1 MPVGRPNAHSDILIP
16 RMLWILL
23 ISLTL
28 AASIAFIAMFPIRAL
43 SVRSR
48 FLDSPGARGHHKDLR
63 SVPNTGGIAI
73 TLAVVLPILVSVV
86 LAQWADSFSGESQGL
101 LGWLQKHA
109 AGIQM
114 RTSMGVALLFAVA
127 LLHGVGLIDD
137 RRSLSPGLKMGAIL
151 VATLTLII
159 AFDLRILSA
168 ADGLVGGA
176 WLSILL
182 TLLWFA
188 AVTNAVNFL
197 DNTDGVCAAVATVA
211 SLSIAALALLAGQWF
226 VAILAALLAGAL
238 LGFFIWNRPPARIFM
253 GDGGSLVVGF
263 LLAFL
268 TIRLTYVGVG
278 ETGGLDAEMVAIFV
292 PVFLLGVPLYDL
304 AAVSLLRVLQRR
316 SPLVGDQQHITH
328 RLMHRGLSAYGVI
341 GFLTVCALFGS
352 AIAFGLSLVTGPLA
366 YAVLTAGIMGFV
378 TLFLW
383 DLPVLRQFHR
393 AGVRA

>member
-1 MPVGRPNAHSDILIP
+1 MPVGRPNAHSDILIQ
-16 RMLWILL
+16 RMPWILL

-28 AASIAFIAMFPIRAL
+28 SAGIAFVAMFPIRAL
-43 SVRSR
+43 SIRSR
-48 FLDSPGARGHHKDLR
+48 LLDAPGAKGHHKELR

-73 TLAVVLPILVSVV
+73 TLAVALPILASVI
-86 LAQWADSFSGESQGL
+86 LAAWVDSASGDPLGI
-101 LGWLQKHA
+101 LGWLREHA

-127 LLHGVGLIDD
+127 LLHSVGLIDD

-151 VATLTLII
+151 IGTLILII

-197 DNTDGVCAAVATVA
+197 DNTDGVCASVAMVV
-211 SLSIAALALLAGQWF
+211 SLSITALAVLAGQWF
-226 VAILAALLAGAL
+226 VAILGALLAGAL
-238 LGFFIWNRPPARIFM
+238 LGFFVWNRPPARIFM

-268 TIRLTYVGVG
+268 TTRLTYVGVG
-278 ETGGLDAEMVAIFV
+278 ETGGLDAELVAIFI
-292 PVFLLGVPLYDL
+292 PAFLLGVPLYDL
-304 AAVSLLRVLQRR
+304 VTVSVLRVMQRR

-328 RLMHRGLSAYGVI
+328 RLMRRGFSGYGIIVC
-341 GFLTVCALFGS
+341 LTLCTLYGA
-352 AIAFGLSLVTGPLA
+352 AIALGLSLVGGLLA
-366 YAVLTAGIMGFV
+366 YGVLGAGILGFAAM
-378 TLFLW
+378 FLW
-383 DLPVLRQFHR
+383 DLPMLKQFHR
-393 AGVRA
+393 AGVQT

>member
-1 MPVGRPNAHSDILIP
+1 MP
-16 RMLWILL
+16 WILF

-28 AASIAFIAMFPIRAL
+28 SAGIAFSAVFPIRVL
-43 SVRSR
+43 SIRSR
-48 FLDSPGARGHHKDLR
+48 LLDAPGARGHHKELR

-73 TLAVVLPILVSVV
+73 TLAIVLPILASVI
-86 LAQWADSFSGESQGL
+86 LAAWGEPASGNPLGI
-101 LGWLQKHA
+101 LGWLREHA

-114 RTSMGVALLFAVA
+114 RTSMGAALLIAVA
-127 LLHGVGLIDD
+127 LLHAVGLVDD

-151 VATLTLII
+151 AGTLILII

-182 TLLWFA
+182 TLVWFA
-188 AVTNAVNFL
+188 AVTNAINFL
-197 DNTDGVCAAVATVA
+197 DNTDGVCASVAMVV
-211 SLSIAALALLAGQWF
+211 SLSIAVLAMLAGQWF
-226 VAILAALLAGAL
+226 VAVLAALLAGAL
-238 LGFFIWNRPPARIFM
+238 LGFFAWNRPPARIFM

-278 ETGGLDAEMVAIFV
+278 ETGGLDAELVAIFV

-304 AAVSLLRVLQRR
+304 VTVSVLRVMQRR

-328 RLMHRGLSAYGVI
+328 RLACRGMSGYGVI
-341 GFLTVCALFGS
+341 GCLILCTLFG
-352 AIAFGLSLVTGPLA
+352 AATALGLSLVGGLLA
-366 YAVLTAGIMGFV
+366 YGVLAAGMLGLLV
-378 TLFLW
+378 LFLW
-383 DLPVLRQFHR
+383 DLPMLKQFHK
-393 AGVRA
+393 AGVQT